1 METTQKAVEK
11 QLQLNVWQTDKVT
24 NKTAFLYTQGTATQS
39 NRFLYLSRQF
49 YPD

>member
-24 NKTAFLYTQGTATQS
+24 NKTAFLYTQGIASQS
-39 NRFLYLSRQF
+39 NRFFMIS
-49 YPD
+49 